1 MKLNIGMVSTRFA
14 GLDGVSLEAAKW
26 AEILEEMG
34 HCCYWLAGELDR
46 PASRSMLVPEAH
58 FQSDVNHWITTM
70 IFDRRRRSP
79 QALTV
84 VHDLRAILK
93 FHLDTECLG
102 FQASARS

>member
-79 QALTV
+79 QALAV